1 MDNKLDSFDVFPWND
16 NFSIGIEDIDRQ
28 HRNLVDL
35 LNELTVTLIQDNE
48 AELTKVFEELAAYA
62 DYHFKA
68 EEAIWQE
75 YFTVDDK
82 WYREH
87 YETHA
92 SFLPQAIRIK
102 EEMADQPLS
111 ASIEKIVRFLI
122 NWLASHIIDS
132 DRLMASVVQHIKMGQ
147 SLSDAKYNAKKEM
160 SGATGALI
168 DAILKMYDGLSSR
181 TLDLL
186 RERLERIKTE
196 KELKDAYRKLEEI
209 AVTDQLTGIFNRHHF
224 DTVFTREFRRAMR
237 EKQVLTFLIF
247 DIDHFK
253 KLNDRYGHIGGDV
266 ALKKTGE
273 LLKQLY
279 RRPSDFSFRLG
290 GEEFGILIAAQSEI
304 DAKQFAEL
312 LRTEVEAMQIPN
324 VDSEVSGYMTISMGL
339 ISKIPEGDENPDLF
353 MKIADDR
360 LYIAKK
366 TGRNRVVVD
375 G

>member
-1 MDNKLDSFDVFPWND
+1 LSSKLDSFEVFPWND
-16 NFSIGIEDIDRQ
+16 NFSIGIKEIDLQ
-28 HRNLVDL
+28 HRHLVDL
-35 LNELTVTLIQDNE
+35 LNELTVTLIQDDE
-48 AELTKVFEELAAYA
+48 TELTKVFEELAAYA

-68 EEAIWQE
+68 EEALWQE
-75 YFTVDDK
+75 YFPVDDK
-82 WYREH
+82 WYKEH

-92 SFLPQAIRIK
+92 SFLPQVVLIK
-102 EEMADQPLS
+102 EELAEHSLS
-111 ASIEKIVRFLI
+111 EIIEKIVRFLI

-132 DRLMASVVQHIKMGQ
+132 DRLMASVVRYIQMGK
-147 SLSDAKYNAKKEM
+147 SLSEAKHTAQKEM

-168 DAILKMYDGLSSR
+168 EAILKMYDGLSSR

-196 KELKDAYRKLEEI
+196 KELKEAYRKLKEI
-209 AVTDQLTGIFNRHHF
+209 AVTDQLTGLFNRHHF

-237 EKQVLTFLIF
+237 EKQVLTFLMF

-273 LLKQLY
+273 LLRRLY
-279 RRPSDFSFRLG
+279 RRPSDFVFRLG
-290 GEEFGILIAAQSEI
+290 GEEFGILIAAQSKE

-312 LRTEVEAMQIPN
+312 LRTEVEAMQILN
-324 VDSEVSGYMTISMGL
+324 VDSDVADHMTISVGL
-339 ISKIPEGDENPDLF
+339 ISKIPEENENPDLF
-353 MKIADDR
+353 MRVADDR

-366 TGRNRVVVD
+366 QGRNRIVVE